1 MNTAILLGAGSSL
14 AAGFPS
20 TKDLTDLI
28 LSGNG
33 VTRGSDSSIYI
44 DDDGPPSEKTRLANC
59 MVRRL
64 HAEAELYY
72 STHSK
77 KRVVNYED
85 LFYLAHQAS
94 DDLSGEMENP
104 AAGPFVEKLRVVS
117 PLIETTTD
125 TDRIDLLSETCNYI
139 ADVVWRSL
147 CHEPECLNQLD
158 VIAHACKS
166 VGCRVTSIS
175 TLCHDTHV
183 ETFLK
188 RKGISLADGFDAEP
202 QVGVRYWN
210 GDFSPSGT
218 TPFLKLHGSV
228 NWFRLRPDVGD
239 EYDERIGIPL
249 NGDYQR
255 TQTEDNKLQL
265 AVDDRPLLL
274 IGTFNKISEYSSG
287 IFRELHH
294 RFRSTIMEANR
305 MVVCGY
311 SFGDKGINTEIIDWI
326 YGKRGRRLVII
337 HPNPDCLIC
346 NARRAIRKNWPV
358 WKKNGSI
365 SIINKRFQ
373 DVGIEEFAAET
384 FHRA

>member
-147 CHEPECLNQLD
+147 CHKPECLNQLD

-166 VGCRVTSIS
+166 VDCRVTSIS

-202 QVGVRYWN
+202 QAGVRYWN

-218 TPFLKLHGSV
+218 TPFLKLHGSI
-228 NWFRLRPDVGD
+228 NWFRYCDGIIRSIPINC
-239 EYDERIGIPL
+239 YPHRIQIDSGIQ
-249 NGDYQR
+249 YA
-255 TQTEDNKLQL
+255 EDG
-265 AVDDRPLLL
+265 RPLLL

-294 RFRSTIMEANR
+294 RFRSTIMEANQ

-311 SFGDKGINTEIIDWI
+311 GFGDKGINNEIIDWY

-337 HPNPDCLIC
+337 HPDPDSLVD
-346 NARRAIRKNWPV
+346 NARGAIRKNWPE
-358 WKKNGSI
+358 WEKYGSI
-365 SIINKRFQ
+365 STIRKRFEHV
-373 DVGIEEFAAET
+373 DIDEFDAAL
-384 FHRA
+384 A

>member
-44 DDDGPPSEKTRLANC
+44 DDDGPPSEETRLANC

-104 AAGPFVEKLRVVS
+104 AVGPFVEKLRVVS

-139 ADVVWRSL
+139 ADEVWRSL

-166 VGCRVTSIS
+166 VDCRVTSIS

-188 RKGISLADGFDAEP
+188 RKGVSLADGFDAEP
-202 QVGVRYWN
+202 QAGVRYWN

-228 NWFRLRPDVGD
+228 NWFRLSSRLRRRVRSKELVFP
-239 EYDERIGIPL
+239 I
-249 NGDYQR
+249 NGDY
-255 TQTEDNKLQL
+255 
-265 AVDDRPLLL
+265 RPRAFGLTTS
-274 IGTFNKISEYSSG
+274 IQYWP
-287 IFRELHH
+287 
-294 RFRSTIMEANR
+294 STAGH
-305 MVVCGY
+305 C
-311 SFGDKGINTEIIDWI
+311 
-326 YGKRGRRLVII
+326 
-337 HPNPDCLIC
+337 C
-346 NARRAIRKNWPV
+346 
-358 WKKNGSI
+358 
-365 SIINKRFQ
+365 
-373 DVGIEEFAAET
+373 
-384 FHRA
+384 